1 MTHNSFHA
9 IPEPMKAR
17 IVFFIAAILVTFP
30 SLGAQVPERIV
41 MGGRAVVMV
50 ADLVYAFPEARD
62 RVVAVGGTDQ
72 GLGTFLKLVHP
83 SFKETPA
90 LQRQSGVEVY
100 ASFRPDLV
108 IAKAAMRSQI
118 GTGLD
123 ALGIRSL
130 YLNLESPEDYYTELV
145 ELGRVLGN
153 PGRGAELV
161 SYYKDVV
168 ARAAAA
174 SATGASA
181 AGASAGAKP
190 RVLVIQS
197 AGEAYQ
203 VPPESWI
210 QTRMVELAGGT
221 PAWRGANPG
230 SGWSRI
236 GPEQILAWNPDVVFV
251 ISYNQD
257 VSGIVNGFRN
267 DPRYSAL
274 AAVRSGKVWGF
285 PQDFLSWDQPD
296 TRWGLGLLWM
306 VNRLH
311 PGQLA
316 GYSAETEARRFFRLF
331 YGFDDAVFNK
341 EILTRFK
348 GDWK

>member
-1 MTHNSFHA
+1 
-9 IPEPMKAR
+9 MKVR
-17 IVFFIAAILVTFP
+17 TVIFLAALAAAFSV
-30 SLGAQVPERIV
+30 LGAQVPQRIV

-50 ADLVYAFPEARD
+50 ADAVYAFPEARS
-62 RVVAVGGTDQ
+62 RVLAVGGTDQ
-72 GLGTFLKLVHP
+72 GLGTFLKLVDP
-83 SFKETPA
+83 AFKETPA
-90 LQRQSGVEVY
+90 LQRQSGVEAY

-108 IAKAAMRSQI
+108 IAKTPMRSQI
-118 GTGLD
+118 GAGLD
-123 ALGIRSL
+123 ALGIKSL
-130 YLNLESPEDYYTELV
+130 YLDLESPEDYYKELLD
-145 ELGRVLGN
+145 LGRVLGN
-153 PGRGAELV
+153 QARGMELV
-161 SYYKDVV
+161 AYYEDLV

-174 SATGASA
+174 SASA
-181 AGASAGAKP
+181 VGAKP

-197 AGEAYQ
+197 AGEAFQ

-210 QTRMVELAGGT
+210 QTRMVELAGGV
-221 PAWRGANPG
+221 PVWKGANPG
-230 SGWSRI
+230 SGWARV
-236 GPEQILAWNPDVVFV
+236 GPEQIAAWNPDVVLL
-251 ISYNQD
+251 ISYSQD

-306 VNRLH
+306 TNRLH
-311 PGQLA
+311 PGRLA
-316 GYSAETEARRFFRLF
+316 AYSAEAEARHFFSLF
-331 YGFDDAVFNK
+331 YGLDDAVFNK

>member
-1 MTHNSFHA
+1 
-9 IPEPMKAR
+9 MKLR
-17 IVFFIAAILVTFP
+17 TVLSIAAFAAAFSV
-30 SLGAQVPERIV
+30 LGAQVPNRIV

-50 ADLVYAFPEARD
+50 ADAVYAFPGARS
-62 RVVAVGGTDQ
+62 RVLAVGGTDQ
-72 GLGTFLKLVHP
+72 GLGTFLKLVDP
-83 SFKETPA
+83 SFKETPS

-118 GTGLD
+118 GSGLD
-123 ALGIRSL
+123 TLGIKSL
-130 YLNLESPEDYYTELV
+130 YLNLESPEDYYAELLVLGSVLGDPARGSELV
-145 ELGRVLGN
+145 
-153 PGRGAELV
+153 A
-161 SYYKDVV
+161 YYKDVV
-168 ARAAAA
+168 ARADAAA
-174 SATGASA
+174 SQ
-181 AGASAGAKP
+181 AGAGNRP

-210 QTRMVELAGGT
+210 QTRMVDLAGGN
-221 PAWRGANPG
+221 PVWKGANPG

-257 VSGIVNGFRN
+257 VTSVAEGFKK
-267 DPRYSAL
+267 DPRYSTL
-274 AAVRSGKVWGF
+274 GAVRSGKVWGF

-306 VNRLH
+306 TNRLH
-311 PGQLA
+311 PGRLA
-316 GYSAETEARRFFRLF
+316 GYSAEAEARRFFRLF
-331 YGFDDAVFNK
+331 YGFDDTVFNR
-341 EILTRFK
+341 EILSRFK

>member
-1 MTHNSFHA
+1 
-9 IPEPMKAR
+9 MKVR
-17 IVFFIAAILVTFP
+17 TVFFIAALAAAFSV
-30 SLGAQVPERIV
+30 LGAQVPERIV

-50 ADLVYAFPEARD
+50 ADAVFAFPEARP
-62 RVVAVGGTDQ
+62 RVLAVGGTDQ
-72 GLGTFLKLVHP
+72 GLGTFLKLVDP
-83 SFKETPA
+83 GFKETPA

-118 GTGLD
+118 GAGLD

-130 YLNLESPEDYYTELV
+130 YLNLESPEDYYTEIL

-153 PGRGAELV
+153 TARGAELV
-161 SYYKDVV
+161 GYYKDVV
-168 ARAAAA
+168 ARSAAAVNP
-174 SATGASA
+174 A
-181 AGASAGAKP
+181 AAKP

-197 AGEAYQ
+197 AGDAFQ

-210 QTRMVELAGGT
+210 QTRMVELAGGI
-221 PAWRGANPG
+221 PVWRGANPG
-230 SGWSRI
+230 SGWARV
-236 GPEQILAWNPDVVFV
+236 GPEQIASWNPDVVFV

-257 VSGIVNGFRN
+257 VSGIAEGFRK
-267 DPRYSAL
+267 DPRYSVL
-274 AAVRSGKVWGF
+274 ASVRSGKVWAF

-296 TRWGLGLLWM
+296 ARWGLGLLWM
-306 VNRLH
+306 TNRLH
-311 PGQLA
+311 PGRLA
-316 GYSAETEARRFFRLF
+316 GYSAEAEARRFFRLF
-331 YGFDDAVFNK
+331 YGFDDAVFNS

>member
-1 MTHNSFHA
+1 
-9 IPEPMKAR
+9 MKLR
-17 IVFFIAAILVTFP
+17 TVLSIAAFAAAFSV
-30 SLGAQVPERIV
+30 LGAQVPQRIV

-50 ADLVYAFPEARD
+50 ADAVYAFPEARS
-62 RVVAVGGTDQ
+62 RVLAVGGTDQ
-72 GLGTFLKLVHP
+72 GLGTFLKLVDP

-90 LQRQSGVEVY
+90 LQRQSGAEVY

-118 GTGLD
+118 GAALD
-123 ALGIRSL
+123 ALGIKSL

-145 ELGRVLGN
+145 DLGRILGN
-153 PGRGAELV
+153 QGRGTELV
-161 SYYKDVV
+161 AYYKDVV
-168 ARAAAA
+168 ARAAE
-174 SATGASA
+174 ATGSPA
-181 AGASAGAKP
+181 AGTGIKP

-197 AGEAYQ
+197 AGGAYQ

-221 PAWRGANPG
+221 PVWRGANPG
-230 SGWSRI
+230 SGWARI
-236 GPEQILAWNPDVVFV
+236 GPEQVAVWNPDAVFV

-257 VSGIVNGFRN
+257 VSGIVEGFKN
-267 DPRYSAL
+267 DSRFAAL
-274 AAVRSGKVWGF
+274 GAVRSGKVWGF

-306 VNRLH
+306 TNRLY
-311 PGQLA
+311 PGRLA
-316 GYSAETEARRFFRLF
+316 GYSAEAEARRFFRLF
-331 YGFDDAVFNK
+331 YGLNDTVFNT
-341 EILTRFK
+341 EILSRFA